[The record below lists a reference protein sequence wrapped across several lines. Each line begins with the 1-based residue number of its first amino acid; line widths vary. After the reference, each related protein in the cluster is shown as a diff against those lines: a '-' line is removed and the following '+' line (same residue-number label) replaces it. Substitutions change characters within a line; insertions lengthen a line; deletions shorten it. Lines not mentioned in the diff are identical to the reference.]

1 MSNRKGQIRQDI
13 RRQRRELDRQ
23 AKETMDRGIRE
34 RLSAAV
40 QACQE
45 GAVYLYASARGE
57 VDTWQWVRKL
67 WEKGVLTAFPRVEG
81 EEIRFYFA
89 SGMEDLAPGAMG
101 ILEPLPG
108 RCQLAL
114 VTDAPVVTPGLAF
127 SLKGD
132 RLGYGKGYYDRFFL
146 REPRHRRI
154 GVAYPFQI
162 RDDLEPEVQD
172 QKIDEIVTP
181 DGVFTCTH
189 SQGRL

>member
-1 MSNRKGQIRQDI
+1 M
-13 RRQRRELDRQ
+13 
-23 AKETMDRGIRE
+23 
-34 RLSAAV
+34 
-40 QACQE
+40 
-45 GAVYLYASARGE
+45 
-57 VDTWQWVRKL
+57 
-67 WEKGVLTAFPRVEG
+67 TAFPRVEG

-132 RLGYGKGYYDRFFL
+132 RVGYGKGYYDRFFL

-172 QKIDEIVTP
+172 QKIDRKSTRFPYTTLFRSHIAREGYDRAKGCEKETLFMGLDTSSAKSPARTCRVFF
-181 DGVFTCTH
+181 GVCYVNAF
-189 SQGRL
+189 